1 MLVAGGGAMQ
11 DRGAELDH
19 DHDHDD
25 EVRCESCWNWDPLAH
40 LREPSEPGLDVVLSG
55 TVFFDLIFT
64 GLKNLPRPG
73 EEVWSQGMGS
83 CPGGIANLAVATARM
98 GLRTGLV
105 AGFGDD
111 GYADWLWNTLS
122 EQEGIDLSGSLRF
135 EKFHTPVTVSM
146 AWGNDRAMLTHGH
159 DLPHDLGTQIASA
172 PRAKAAI
179 VDLGGETQWWQ
190 ELANGGTKIVADIGF
205 DSDETWDLADL
216 EPLRHCHAFT
226 PNAIEA
232 MAYTR
237 TDSPLWAARALAE
250 RVPLVVVTDG
260 ARGAIAIDSQTGE
273 EARVSAV
280 SVDAL
285 DATGAGDVF
294 CAALLVGDLQDWPLA
309 QRLRFAALSAALS
322 VQQFGGSLSA
332 PGWGDISDWWAGAKA
347 LAAAG
352 DAAGEQLVGDYA
364 FLADCLPKHRVL
376 GVRRAEGT
384 FALSSDAG
392 MHPR

>member
-1 MLVAGGGAMQ
+1 MQ
-11 DRGAELDH
+11 DRTDELDH
-19 DHDHDD
+19 DHDHED
-25 EVRCESCWNWDPLAH
+25 EVRCESCWNWDPLAQ
-40 LREPSEPGLDVVLSG
+40 LRSSEDPPLDVVLSG

-64 GLKNLPRPG
+64 GLKHLPGPG
-73 EEVWSQGMGS
+73 QEVWSKGMGS
-83 CPGGIANLAVATARM
+83 CPGGIANLAVASARM

-111 GYADWLWNTLS
+111 GYADWLWTTLS

-135 EKFHTPVTVSM
+135 EKFHTSVTVSM
-146 AWGNDRAMLTHGH
+146 AWNNDRAMLTHGH
-159 DLPHDLGTQIASA
+159 RLPHDLGSQIAAA
-172 PRAKAAI
+172 PKAKAAI
-179 VDLGGETQWWQ
+179 VDLGGETTWWR
-190 ELANGGTKIVADIGF
+190 ELASSGTKIIADIGF
-205 DSDETWDLADL
+205 DDDGFWDPADL

-226 PNAIEA
+226 PNSIEA

-260 ARGAIAIDSQTGE
+260 AQGAIAIDSDTGE
-273 EARVSAV
+273 EARVPAV
-280 SVDAL
+280 AVDAL

-347 LAAAG
+347 RAVGG
-352 DAAGEQLVGDYA
+352 DPVAKHLLHDYG
-364 FLADCLPKHRVL
+364 FLSDYLPKHRVL

-384 FALSSDAG
+384 FALGSDAG
-392 MHPR
+392 EHR